1 MGPLCIN
8 HTAQDES
15 PEATIAWG
23 IAECYKLF
31 DIGCYLL
38 SCESMA
44 VLYVLYLMDVLP
56 KGKLVLV
63 PRIAKF

>member
-15 PEATIAWG
+15 PEATVAWG

-38 SCESMA
+38 SCESNGSA
-44 VLYVLYLMDVLP
+44 LCALSYGCVT
-56 KGKLVLV
+56 KRK
-63 PRIAKF
+63 ISIST